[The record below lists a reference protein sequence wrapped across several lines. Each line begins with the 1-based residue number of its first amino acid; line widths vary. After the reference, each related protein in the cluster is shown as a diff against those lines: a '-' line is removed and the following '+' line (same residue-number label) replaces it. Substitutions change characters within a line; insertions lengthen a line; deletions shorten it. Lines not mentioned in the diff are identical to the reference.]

1 MSIDYERIDA
11 APIPPAARS
20 FRVRMRDGVHLATD
34 VYLPE
39 GTDAPGPTILIRLP
53 YDKAGDYAF
62 IPLVAEYM
70 TGRGYRVVA
79 QDVRGKFRSE
89 GQALLF
95 VNEADDGYDTI
106 EWVSRQSWSDGAV
119 AMWGDSYY
127 GYTQWAAAAS
137 AHPALKAIAPRVTGT
152 RLGEFP
158 TAEPGSRQ
166 RDVEMAIILLYP
178 LTHFHS
184 QETYLWEPDWS
195 ERPYVR
201 DLEEFQREVGT
212 RSASFD
218 LWYPH
223 PVILPRFRD
232 GSPFDAPAVPVLN
245 TIGWWDNCAPWSWHD
260 HETIARRPAWR
271 QNEFLLLE
279 SIDHENYPFGYRGGE
294 RTLEETREMLPAY
307 LDPALEFFDVFVRG
321 AGAPESI
328 PRVRWNLAGT
338 EGYRHSALWPP
349 AGAAP
354 RTLWAHGDGALAT
367 EAAEPS
373 EARWRHDPDDL
384 VPSSAPD
391 PFSFLL
397 SSPDERA
404 LAERPDVV
412 GFVGDA
418 TATDTDLAGPVSV
431 TATVVSTGPRTDLF
445 ARLYDV
451 APDGTLFRIARG
463 QTTIERAEEPLTVAL
478 DLGHVGYRLRAG
490 HRLRL
495 HLQSSDFPEF
505 VPQPGTH
512 ESGWTAVEVRPT
524 EQTVLLGGPDGLRV
538 DLLVLDEPGPAHPL
552 IAERTTTTKETGH
565 GA

>member
-1 MSIDYERIDA
+1 
-11 APIPPAARS
+11 
-20 FRVRMRDGVHLATD
+20 
-34 VYLPE
+34 
-39 GTDAPGPTILIRLP
+39 
-53 YDKAGDYAF
+53 
-62 IPLVAEYM
+62 
-70 TGRGYRVVA
+70 
-79 QDVRGKFRSE
+79 
-89 GQALLF
+89 
-95 VNEADDGYDTI
+95 
-106 EWVSRQSWSDGAV
+106 
-119 AMWGDSYY
+119 
-127 GYTQWAAAAS
+127 
-137 AHPALKAIAPRVTGT
+137 
-152 RLGEFP
+152 
-158 TAEPGSRQ
+158 
-166 RDVEMAIILLYP
+166 
-178 LTHFHS
+178 
-184 QETYLWEPDWS
+184 
-195 ERPYVR
+195 
-201 DLEEFQREVGT
+201 
-212 RSASFD
+212 
-218 LWYPH
+218 
-223 PVILPRFRD
+223 
-232 GSPFDAPAVPVLN
+232 
-245 TIGWWDNCAPWSWHD
+245 
-260 HETIARRPAWR
+260 
-271 QNEFLLLE
+271 
-279 SIDHENYPFGYRGGE
+279 
-294 RTLEETREMLPAY
+294 
-307 LDPALEFFDVFVRG
+307 
-321 AGAPESI
+321 
-328 PRVRWNLAGT
+328 
-338 EGYRHSALWPP
+338 
-349 AGAAP
+349 
-354 RTLWAHGDGALAT
+354 LWAHGDGALAT

-524 EQTVLLGGPDGLRV
+524 EQTVLLGGPHGLRV
-538 DLLVLDEPGPAHPL
+538 DLLVLDDPGPAHPL